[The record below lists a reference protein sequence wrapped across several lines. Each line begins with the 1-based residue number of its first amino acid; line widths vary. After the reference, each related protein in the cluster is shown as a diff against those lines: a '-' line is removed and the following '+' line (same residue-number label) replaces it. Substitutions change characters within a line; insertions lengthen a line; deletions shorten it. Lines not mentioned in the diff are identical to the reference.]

1 METALSVAL
10 GLGLAAA
17 CGFRIFVPLLLMSL
31 AARSGALEL
40 AGGFAWIGGLPALV
54 AFSVATLLE
63 IGAYFVPWVDNFL
76 DAMATPAAV
85 VAGAV
90 VTASVVTDVEPWLR
104 WSLLAIAGGGV
115 AGAVQLGTVGVRQAS
130 VLGTGGLA
138 NPLVSGVEA
147 IASAGLT
154 FLSLALPAVAL
165 ALVLLLFVAL
175 WRFVRRRRSRRAA
188 ATP

>member
-31 AARSGALEL
+31 AARAGALEL
-40 AGGFAWIGGLPALV
+40 AGGFTWIAGLPALI
-54 AFSVATLLE
+54 AFSVATALE
-63 IGAYFVPWVDNFL
+63 IGAYFIPWVDNFL
-76 DAMATPAAV
+76 DSMATPAAV
-85 VAGAV
+85 VAGGV

-104 WSLLAIAGGGV
+104 WTLLAIAGGGV

-147 IASAGLT
+147 VGSAGLT
-154 FLSLALPAVAL
+154 VLALALPAVAL
-165 ALVLLLFVAL
+165 ALVLLLFVGL
-175 WRFVRRRRSRRAA
+175 WRFLRRRRRRRAA
-188 ATP
+188 AAL